1 MNNLYAIPNIVLV
14 GKTNV
19 GKSTLFNRLSNKR
32 ISIAH
37 ATPGA
42 TRDCVTRQVEILGHE
57 ALLADSGGIE
67 QERSDRPFQQ
77 LVSQR
82 VADYISQKAHL
93 VLFVVSAKEGITAQ
107 DYEIAAMLR
116 RIGKTVIVVINKVD
130 HENNKIHAL
139 DCLRFGFSD
148 ALMISAAQK
157 IGLLELKQKILSE
170 LELEPKNQVSPES
183 SLKLIS
189 CEDNF
194 SDEEYEDGEDEED
207 EEDQEET
214 FFDPHKISLAVVG
227 RPNAGKSTLVNTLL
241 NEDRVIVSEQPGT
254 TVDAIDTYLNYCGKE
269 ICLIDTA
276 GIRRQRS
283 ISEEVEKMAVARA
296 LCAVD
301 RSNVAILLINAQ
313 DGVTEQDKKI
323 AGIIFEKKK
332 ACVIAVNKWDED
344 IAEESTKD
352 KFLDNLRFHL
362 PFLAYAP
369 VVFLSA
375 KYGQRVFDAIDTALR
390 IAVRFNKKINTSK
403 INRSLERAL
412 EAHPPPAILGRPLRM
427 YFATQIDTAPPTFAI
442 SCSKPHEVNYS
453 YKRYLVNF
461 FRTDLDLA
469 EVPIR
474 LAFRGKSEQLKRE
487 N

>member
-1 MNNLYAIPNIVLV
+1 MNSLYAVPNIVLV

-37 ATPGA
+37 STPGA
-42 TRDCVTRQVEILGHE
+42 TRDCVTRQADILGIE
-57 ALLADSGGIE
+57 VLVADSGGIE
-67 QERSDRPFQQ
+67 QERADRPFQH

-82 VADYISQKAHL
+82 VSDFVAHKAHL

-116 RIGKTVIVVINKVD
+116 RVGKPVILVVNKVD
-130 HENNKIHAL
+130 HDNNTIGAF
-139 DCLRFGFSD
+139 DCLRFGF
-148 ALMISAAQK
+148 AEAIMVSAAQK
-157 IGLLELKQKILSE
+157 IGLGELKQRILKE
-170 LELEPKNQVSPES
+170 LKLTPKNLVAPEQP
-183 SLKLIS
+183 LKLIS
-189 CEDNF
+189 FDGEGDDLD
-194 SDEEYEDGEDEED
+194 DEEEEC
-207 EEDQEET
+207 T
-214 FFDPHKISLAVVG
+214 PFDAHKISLAVVG
-227 RPNAGKSTLVNTLL
+227 RPNSGKSTLVNTLL
-241 NEDRVIVSEQPGT
+241 NEDRVMVSDQPGT
-254 TVDAIDTYLNYCGKE
+254 TVDAIDTYFNYCGKE

-301 RSNVAILLINAQ
+301 RSNVAIMLINAHE
-313 DGVTEQDKKI
+313 GVTEQDKKI

-332 ACVIAVNKWDED
+332 ACVLAVNKWDET
-344 IAEESTKD
+344 IADESSKD
-352 KFLDNLRFHL
+352 KFLEDLRFHL
-362 PFLAYAP
+362 PFFAYAP

-390 IAVRFNKKINTSK
+390 IAPRFHKRINTSK
-403 INRSLERAL
+403 LNRSLEKAL
-412 EAHPPPAILGRPLRM
+412 EAHPPPAVLGRRLRM
-427 YFATQIDTAPPTFAI
+427 YFATQVDTAPPTFAI
-442 SCSKPHEVNYS
+442 SCSKPQDVNYS
-453 YKRYLVNF
+453 YKRYLINF
-461 FRTDLDLA
+461 FRSDLDLA

-474 LAFRGKSEQLKRE
+474 LAFRSKTEQLKRE

>member
-1 MNNLYAIPNIVLV
+1 MKNLYALPNIILV

-42 TRDCVTRQVEILGHE
+42 TRDCVTRQADLLGNDILI
-57 ALLADSGGIE
+57 ADSGGIE
-67 QERSDRPFQQ
+67 QESPHRPFQH
-77 LVSQR
+77 LVSLR
-82 VADYISQKAHL
+82 VADFVAQKAHI
-93 VLFVVSAKEGITAQ
+93 VIFVVSAKEGISAQ
-107 DYEIAAMLR
+107 DHAIAAMLR
-116 RIGKTVIVVINKVD
+116 RLNKPVILVVNKVD
-130 HENNKIHAL
+130 HDNNLINAY
-139 DCLRFGFSD
+139 DCLQFGF
-148 ALMISAAQK
+148 AEPIMVSAAQK
-157 IGLLELKQKILSE
+157 SGLVELKEKILKS
-170 LELEPKNQVSPES
+170 LNLEPKYQ
-183 SLKLIS
+183 LIS
-189 CEDNF
+189 AIEEDYDEDNS
-194 SDEEYEDGEDEED
+194 SDDNDIEE
-207 EEDQEET
+207 QEY
-214 FFDPHKISLAVVG
+214 DPHKISLAVVG

-241 NEDRVIVSEQPGT
+241 NEDRVMTSEQPGT
-254 TVDAIDTYLNYCGKE
+254 TVDAIDTYFSYGGKD

-313 DGVTEQDKKI
+313 EGITEQDKKI

-332 ACVIAVNKWDED
+332 ACVIAINKWDEE
-344 IAEESTKD
+344 ILTTTTKE
-352 KFLDNLRFHL
+352 KFLEDLRFHL

-369 VVFLSA
+369 IVFLSA
-375 KYGQRVFDAIDTALR
+375 KYGQRVFDAIERALI
-390 IAVRFNKKINTSK
+390 IAPRFNKKINTSK
-403 INRSLERAL
+403 LNRYLEKAL
-412 EAHPPPAILGRPLRM
+412 EAHPPPAIMGRRLKM

-461 FRTDLDLA
+461 FRSNLDLA

-474 LAFRGKSEQLKRE
+474 LVFRAKSA
-487 N
+487 